1 MKKNNV
7 KIKGSLSLSDRI
19 AITNIVANNH
29 FSENEVTGEI
39 DYTPYFRE
47 LSFINSFA
55 EYVLDGVEFDEED
68 DIYESVISDIELNDL
83 YDDWTGTFE
92 YIHICN
98 YVNDM
103 VEFKKQQ
110 LIHSKKSSLDS
121 LLNTIA
127 DVVKKMDESL
137 NMNDISALLPKLV
150 KLGENFN
157 QEEAVNQII
166 NSISTKKKQQTAKDK
181 ATTLPLSD
189 GE

>member
-1 MKKNNV
+1 MKKNDV

-55 EYVLDGVEFDEED
+55 EYVLEGVEFDEED
-68 DIYESVISDIELNDL
+68 NIYESVINDTDIYTWFSRWTDGNEFELINIDV
-83 YDDWTGTFE
+83 DD
-92 YIHICN
+92 I
-98 YVNDM
+98 

-110 LIHSKKSSLDS
+110 LMHNKKSSLDN
-121 LLNTIA
+121 LLNTIT

-137 NMNDISALLPKLV
+137 NINDISTLLPQLA

-157 QEEAVNQII
+157 QEEVVNQII
-166 NSISTKKKQQTAKDK
+166 NSISNKEKQSA
-181 ATTLPLSD
+181 TLPLSD